1 MSEKDKKP
9 LNPLGKPGLN
19 KSGKPKFSSYW
30 IVGIILLVL
39 LGVQFLNNSGTI
51 AETDSNA
58 FFEMLKDGD
67 VEKFVIVNKEKIE
80 IYIKSEKLADAKY
93 NDLKDKRNS
102 TVLGQSVPQY
112 TFTIV
117 FPEVFG
123 QELNTV
129 MNDLPDDKKPAYTTA
144 TRKNVLGEMLVW
156 VFPFLLILGI
166 WIFMLQFIISKGKW
180 IGGGDIRLGFLMG
193 TMLGWPNSLVALL
206 LAYIVGSV
214 ISIFLI
220 VFKFKKWGD
229 QLPFGTFLT
238 LATVISLLY
247 GTQILNWY
255 LGYL

>member
-1 MSEKDKKP
+1 MWFNIFN
-9 LNPLGKPGLN
+9 LLLAALIV
-19 KSGKPKFSSYW
+19 SGF
-30 IVGIILLVL
+30 
-39 LGVQFLNNSGTI
+39 
-51 AETDSNA
+51 
-58 FFEMLKDGD
+58 
-67 VEKFVIVNKEKIE
+67 
-80 IYIKSEKLADAKY
+80 
-93 NDLKDKRNS
+93 
-102 TVLGQSVPQY
+102 
-112 TFTIV
+112 
-117 FPEVFG
+117 
-123 QELNTV
+123 
-129 MNDLPDDKKPAYTTA
+129 
-144 TRKNVLGEMLVW
+144 
-156 VFPFLLILGI
+156 
-166 WIFMLQFIISKGKW
+166 FMLQFIISKGKW